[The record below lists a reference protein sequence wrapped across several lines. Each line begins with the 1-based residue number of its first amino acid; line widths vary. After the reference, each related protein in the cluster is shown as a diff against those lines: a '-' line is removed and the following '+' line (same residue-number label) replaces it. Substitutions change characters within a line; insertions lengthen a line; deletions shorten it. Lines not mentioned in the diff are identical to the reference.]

1 MQRIVID
8 KPYVPVPPYRGNI
21 WPAILARIVPLL
33 LDHKFG
39 ISQVEISGQE
49 HLQQSLAAGHGIML
63 AANHSR
69 DCDPIVLGMLCRSV
83 GKPFYIMASWHVFQQ
98 SHWQAFLLWRA
109 GAFSIYREGMDR
121 AAVNTAVDILASAER
136 PLVIFPEGVV
146 SRTNDRLNSLMDGAS
161 LIARTAAKRRQ
172 KESDGKVV
180 VHPVALRYR
189 FHGQLDAA
197 LQPVLD
203 EIEHR
208 LTWGKSPP
216 ANLADRIIRIGA
228 ALLALKEIQYFGQPQ
243 SGNIAE
249 RLNGLID
256 RILHPIEA
264 EWTHDDGQGTVV
276 ARVKRIRSAILP
288 DLVTG
293 EIDEAE
299 RKRRWNQLG
308 DVYLAQQLSNYPAD
322 YIQGQPSPEKLLE
335 TVERFEE
342 DMTDHVRVYRPMTAS
357 ITVGEAI
364 LVQAGR
370 DRSEA
375 DPLMTEIERQLKHM
389 LGINTE
395 TSGSI

>member
-8 KPYVPVPPYRGNI
+8 KPYVPVPPYRGTI
-21 WPAILARIVPLL
+21 WPAILARIVPGL

-39 ISQVEISGQE
+39 ISQVEISGQQ

-63 AANHSR
+63 AVNHSR
-69 DCDPIVLGMLCRSV
+69 DCDPIVLGMLCRAV

-98 SHWQAFLLWRA
+98 SPWQAFLLRRA

-121 AAVNTAVDILASAER
+121 AAVNTAVEILATAER

-197 LQPVLD
+197 QQPVLD
-203 EIEHR
+203 EIEQR

-216 ANLADRIIRIGA
+216 ANLAERIVRVGA

-243 SGNIAE
+243 DGSVE
-249 RLNGLID
+249 QRLSGLID
-256 RILHPIEA
+256 HILRPIEA
-264 EWTHDDGQGTVV
+264 EWAKGDGHGSVV
-276 ARVKRIRSAILP
+276 TRVKRIRTAILP
-288 DLVTG
+288 ELVSG

-299 RKRRWNQLG
+299 RKRRWDQLA
-308 DVYLAQQLSNYPAD
+308 DVYLTQQLSNYPAD
-322 YIQGQPSPEKLLE
+322 YIRGNPTPEKLLE

-342 DMTDHVRVYRPMTAS
+342 DLTDRVHIYRPMSAS

-364 LVQAGR
+364 AVQAGR
-370 DRSEA
+370 ERGEA
-375 DPLMTEIERQLKHM
+375 DPLMTEIELRLKQL
-389 LGINTE
+389 LRIDAEPTLPV
-395 TSGSI
+395 